1 MVSKIRKE
9 DLLLFC
15 CCLFSCSQPTLLHS
29 HRSIHIHTYPYPIS
43 PKSLLLR
50 SPPIFP
56 SKLNAPRSL
65 PSPILT
71 MKLHVIPACKW
82 VGVEHLVV
90 HWSCNFCSSQLSC
103 RAGVT
108 ISTLIPTFEQLIL
121 ISLCVSIVL
130 PFIFRPNVQIRRNH
144 HRLTPYTDIL
154 LLPKPLPGH
163 KQRTNN
169 INNNGH
175 TLHQPPTPKVHLR

>member
-1 MVSKIRKE
+1 MQTNGGFCVGLQNTVGGGGLKKHRDSRPNHTCYVKPELFNKDRRSLIKYYFTVAMCQDFFLGGVMVSKIRKE

-65 PSPILT
+65 PSPIIT

-82 VGVEHLVV
+82 VEHLVV
-90 HWSCNFCSSQLSC
+90 H
-103 RAGVT
+103 
-108 ISTLIPTFEQLIL
+108 
-121 ISLCVSIVL
+121 
-130 PFIFRPNVQIRRNH
+130 
-144 HRLTPYTDIL
+144 
-154 LLPKPLPGH
+154 
-163 KQRTNN
+163 
-169 INNNGH
+169 
-175 TLHQPPTPKVHLR
+175 